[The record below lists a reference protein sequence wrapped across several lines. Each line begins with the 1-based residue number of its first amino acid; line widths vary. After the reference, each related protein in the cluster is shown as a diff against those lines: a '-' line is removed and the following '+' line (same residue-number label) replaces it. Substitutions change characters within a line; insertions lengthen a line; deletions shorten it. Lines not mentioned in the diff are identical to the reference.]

1 MTDRDPLVLH
11 VDADHLSPYA
21 MSAFVALVEKGLAFE
36 RRTVDLGAGAQR
48 AAGYAA
54 TSLTARVPTL
64 EHEDFALSESSA
76 ITEYVDAAFPGGT
89 PLYPAA
95 LRERAR
101 ARQVQAWLRSDLMP
115 IRMERPT
122 EVVFL
127 GRRFAPLTDA
137 ARASASKLFAAADAL
152 LAGGRAQLFDDW
164 CIADTDLALMIQRL
178 ALHGDDVPAPL
189 AAYAARQWERPSVKR
204 WRALAAPAG

>member
-1 MTDRDPLVLH
+1 MITPEPLVLH

-21 MSAFVALVEKGLAFE
+21 MSAFVALTEKGLAFE

-64 EHEDFALSESSA
+64 EHGDFALSESSA
-76 ITEYVDAAFPGGT
+76 ITEYVDAAFPDGA

-95 LRERAR
+95 LRDRAR

-137 ARASASKLFAAADAL
+137 ARASASKLFAAAGAL
-152 LAGGRAQLFDDW
+152 IADGRPQLFDEW
-164 CIADTDLALMIQRL
+164 CIADADLALMIQRL

-189 AAYAARQWERPSVKR
+189 ASYAARQWERPSVRR
-204 WRALAAPAG
+204 WRAFSGPIA